1 MPSRLFLALMAT
13 LALLPVVSAA
23 TVKLA
28 LRSGAS
34 CNQCHFNPGGGGQ
47 RNAYGFEEV
56 ILRDLP
62 RPADGR
68 EAVKFNTRLGPAVRW
83 GGDIRIQ
90 AMRIDSLTV
99 VVDLQGNPL
108 SRGRRA
114 AAVVFPMQAATYLHL
129 QATANLDVQLIY
141 FLLQANA
148 EFWIRYSS
156 KFERA
161 YVRAGRFLPAFG
173 LRLDDH
179 TSYTR
184 GGNESRGRLPGFPLV
199 KEGFPF
205 GPYAHGNGSLEG
217 GLYLGDLFVSGH
229 LSTPS
234 LGGPVARG
242 FAEMQAGLR
251 AEWLHFFGPLTAMVV
266 GSYLKEGK
274 LQYRGL
280 AAGWP
285 WQSTAESGLQLYSLA
300 GGLQWQ
306 RLVALAEV
314 GWAEEWTRP
323 LYDLDSP
330 TPVSRAVMAEFD
342 WQLAGGLQVFLRYDR
357 FDHNLLA
364 TPAAGVLER
373 WILGAEFFPLPF
385 IEIKPQVR
393 WDVSDL
399 TEKPALNMLV
409 QLHAFF

>member
-1 MPSRLFLALMAT
+1 MELIPGERMSTRLTLALAAT
-13 LALLPVVSAA
+13 LALLPVVTHA

-34 CNQCHFNPGGGGQ
+34 CAQCHFNPGGGGQ

-56 ILRDLP
+56 ILLDLP

-68 EAVKFNTRLGPAVRW
+68 EAVKFSTRLGPAVRW
-83 GGDIRIQ
+83 GADIRIQ
-90 AMRIDSLTV
+90 AMRLDTLTV
-99 VVDLQGNPL
+99 VADLQGNPL
-108 SRGRRA
+108 SRGRRP
-114 AAVVFPMQAATYLHL
+114 AAVLFPMQAATYFHL
-129 QATANLDVQLIY
+129 QATAQLDVQISY
-141 FLLQANA
+141 YLLQAAA

-156 KFERA
+156 KSEQA

-173 LRLDDH
+173 IRLDDH

-184 GGNESRGRLPGFPLV
+184 GGNSSRGSLPGRPLV

-205 GPYAHGNGSLEG
+205 GPRVHGNGSLEG

-234 LGGPVARG
+234 MAGSAARS
-242 FAEMQAGLR
+242 FAEIQAGLR
-251 AEWLHFFGPLTAMVV
+251 AEWLHFFGPMTAMAV

-274 LQYRGL
+274 LL
-280 AAGWP
+280 F
-285 WQSTAESGLQLYSLA
+285 TSLA

-314 GWAEEWTRP
+314 GWAEEWTTRP
-323 LYDLDSP
+323 FGDTDGP
-330 TPVSRAVMAEFD
+330 VPVSRAIMAELD
-342 WQLAGGLQVFLRYDR
+342 WQLAGGLQFFLRYDR
-357 FDHNLLA
+357 FDHNLRA
-364 TPAAGVLER
+364 TPLAGVLER

-393 WDVSDL
+393 WDISDL